1 MVKFYTHLGKIEL
14 SSDYFASLVSSA
26 LSSCYGVAGMHVSGK
41 ADGVKAFLFGKDMPG
56 KGVTIT
62 KEGEELNIDLHI
74 KIMYGVSIPAIVE
87 NIKDRVKYVI
97 EDATEL
103 KVKKINVTVD
113 DIVANQI

>member
-1 MVKFYTHLGKIEL
+1 MVKFYTQLGKIEL
-14 SSDYFASLVSSA
+14 SNDYFASLVSTA
-26 LSSCYGVAGMHVSGK
+26 LQSCYGVAGMHVSG
-41 ADGVKAFLFGKDMPG
+41 ATDGVKAFIFGKDMPD
-56 KGVTIT
+56 KGITIA
-62 KEGEELNIDLHI
+62 KEGEELIIGLHI
-74 KIMYGVSIPAIVE
+74 KLMYGVSIPVIVE